1 MKKRA
6 FLISGLVMTATALFL
21 KTVDIS
27 YTVYISNKIGA
38 EGMGLY
44 QLIVSVYCLFIT
56 VSTSGISLAVTRL
69 TTEESAKGNENTA
82 RYAMRK
88 CVALSMLL
96 SVTAG
101 SVLFC
106 SAGLIGN
113 QWLADSRT
121 VLSLRVLAFAL
132 PFLAVSSCFNGYF
145 LAKRRVVKSSAA
157 QIFEQFAGMAATIL
171 VITLFMPDSLEY
183 ACCAIVIGSV
193 ASEVLSCLFVFLLYC
208 FEKRKVGTDQPTKRG
223 VFKRIFAIIL
233 PVSASSYLRNGL
245 ITLENTMIPAGLKKH
260 GASTEGSLSV
270 FGMLKGMVMPILFF
284 PAAFLSSFTSLL
296 IPEISEANAVKNK
309 RRISSIASR
318 AFQITLLFSIVM
330 TSIYICFSDELG
342 LAIYH
347 SKDCGHLLKLLAP
360 LVPLMYLDNVVDGML
375 KGLGEQLSTLRTN
388 TIDSVIRIGLIWW
401 LIPMKG
407 VEGYLIVLYFSNV
420 LNSLLS
426 ISRLVKVSQI
436 KLNVSCWIL
445 RPALC
450 AALSSLSVSLSFRLI
465 PHFLSQPAWFM
476 AIEQIVAT
484 LLLYALLLP
493 ITGCFNGED
502 LRWFQSIFK
511 ASAGRRE

>member
-1 MKKRA
+1 MKNAKWGP
-6 FLISGLVMTATALFL
+6 ISPP
-21 KTVDIS
+21 
-27 YTVYISNKIGA
+27 
-38 EGMGLY
+38 
-44 QLIVSVYCLFIT
+44 
-56 VSTSGISLAVTRL
+56 
-69 TTEESAKGNENTA
+69 SA
-82 RYAMRK
+82 
-88 CVALSMLL
+88 
-96 SVTAG
+96 
-101 SVLFC
+101 
-106 SAGLIGN
+106 
-113 QWLADSRT
+113 
-121 VLSLRVLAFAL
+121 
-132 PFLAVSSCFNGYF
+132 
-145 LAKRRVVKSSAA
+145 
-157 QIFEQFAGMAATIL
+157 
-171 VITLFMPDSLEY
+171 
-183 ACCAIVIGSV
+183 
-193 ASEVLSCLFVFLLYC
+193 
-208 FEKRKVGTDQPTKRG
+208 G

-476 AIEQIVAT
+476 AIEQIAAT

-493 ITGCFNGED
+493 ITGCLTARTLDGSSPSSKHPPDAVNNLGFPPHTKKRAFARRLTKRALTGIMGLTDTGIPRTSHKRVDTSRLQKSARFIRGRLSVYLQTTVPFTRKQTIRRISHELYGRNETRVVGRHRCGS
-502 LRWFQSIFK
+502 LHGRKGRKLGGRVRQK
-511 ASAGRRE
+511 RAS